1 MKLLM
6 KWGPARGY
14 FPEPAKSIVV
24 VDDTQRERCQVLLRE
39 FDFRYTDG
47 HRYVGGYIG
56 SDKARSDWIDPQI
69 QQWVKGIKALAKV
82 ARRYPQTA
90 YAGLQKSLQSEWM
103 YLQRV
108 TDRVSDD
115 FAPIER
121 AIQEDFLPALFDATK
136 EEIAEMRPLLALSV
150 RRAGL
155 GIPVP
160 TLSGPPSYRTSTQ
173 CTAMLTQSLLT
184 GGPFSVAD
192 YQADNKAERIAAQRE
207 RAGREELVLKGIV
220 ESAPPNQK
228 RRILRSTETG
238 SWLTA
243 MPNALNGTE
252 LSAVA
257 FRDSLRLRYGLQ
269 PTNLPLWCDGC
280 TKHRFDVD
288 HAMSCKKGGMVFLRH
303 NEVAAEFGQMC
314 VKATTLG
321 SVSYEPVI
329 KSSRDFPNADG
340 TARTGPVPNM
350 NRGDIAV
357 RGFWHRGTST
367 IFDVRITDTDAAS
380 NRSLAPGRVLAKHE
394 KEKKKKYLDDCLSA
408 RNEFTPLVF
417 SVDGMAGGEAQAA
430 MKRLASLLA
439 GKWGRT
445 YSAICGYVRSRMSV
459 AVVRGMSLCLRGCR
473 DPTRREAEPEMGDGA
488 GLRLYGQ

>member
-1 MKLLM
+1 MLILRKRADTGYTILSEEGVTQGDPLSMILYGLALVPLAERLKEAVPDVVQPWYADDAAMAGPASRIRTTMKLLM

-121 AIQEDFLPALFDATK
+121 AIQEDFLPALFDARK

-220 ESAPPNQK
+220 ESAPPQPK
-228 RRILRSTETG
+228 ASD
-238 SWLTA
+238 
-243 MPNALNGTE
+243 PP
-252 LSAVA
+252 
-257 FRDSLRLRYGLQ
+257 FHRDGQLANR
-269 PTNLPLWCDGC
+269 
-280 TKHRFDVD
+280 
-288 HAMSCKKGGMVFLRH
+288 HAQCS
-303 NEVAAEFGQMC
+303 
-314 VKATTLG
+314 
-321 SVSYEPVI
+321 
-329 KSSRDFPNADG
+329 
-340 TARTGPVPNM
+340 
-350 NRGDIAV
+350 
-357 RGFWHRGTST
+357 
-367 IFDVRITDTDAAS
+367 
-380 NRSLAPGRVLAKHE
+380 
-394 KEKKKKYLDDCLSA
+394 
-408 RNEFTPLVF
+408 
-417 SVDGMAGGEAQAA
+417 
-430 MKRLASLLA
+430 
-439 GKWGRT
+439 
-445 YSAICGYVRSRMSV
+445 
-459 AVVRGMSLCLRGCR
+459 
-473 DPTRREAEPEMGDGA
+473 
-488 GLRLYGQ
+488 